1 MVEQVRHPR
10 TGQPVAMLG
19 NPFKY
24 EGMPV
29 LGYPPGLAADTAEVL
44 RRVAGYAPQRIVELA
59 RAGAIGLP
67 AEGEAA

>member
-1 MVEQVRHPR
+1 
-10 TGQPVAMLG
+10 
-19 NPFKY
+19 
-24 EGMPV
+24 MPV